1 LNDHLELVVVID
13 VLDDLVDIGL
23 KLLDLIVVVADPA
36 TRRFDD
42 LHHLLLPIPVVIHC
56 EPE

>member
-1 LNDHLELVVVID
+1 MVIN
-13 VLDDLVDIGL
+13 VLDHLVDISL
-23 KLLDLIVVVADPA
+23 KLLDLIVVVADPT

-42 LHHLLLPIPVVIHC
+42 LHHLLLSIPVVIHC